1 MDGSLADMTMRALM
15 GAGGYGLAC
24 MTGETR
30 GFVMCHCK
38 VEVGRWGGGGVKKK
52 VGWWE
57 TVEEEKRPCR
67 EIPPKA

>member
-1 MDGSLADMTMRALM
+1 MDWSLADMTMRALM

-24 MTGETR
+24 MTGATR

-38 VEVGRWGGGGVKKK
+38 VEVGRWGGGVKKE

-57 TVEEEKRPCR
+57 RVEEEKRPCR